1 MSKQIFTLVVITV
14 LTVAQSDAQ
23 HRRGV
28 TDNDFSTIQTGVEN
42 IFGPGKY
49 EIIDVMNVDST
60 KEPGAP
66 EGIEDPYGT
75 LTRCYVFVASG
86 KTPAD
91 PNQEHPRGFIG
102 IVKNS
107 QIIWR
112 SDTLINDSWA
122 VEAGIEDIRELNR
135 DGKVD
140 IVTVWQ
146 EGNRGD
152 QAYVWIFSWDGQSGS
167 ILNDIGSDNR
177 SAIVSVVDNMHIVD
191 LNGDGIKE
199 ITGRWNSDA
208 DPTAYVSVTYSWNG
222 HLYGKWP
229 NPPQPPPSGIPK
241 NQADIMVKATV
252 IRESSGSFVFNF
264 VVENKPTSLQKLE
277 NFIVTRSTNNIV
289 TNLARAEWEYDLW
302 RTQPAAV
309 GWNDLFSSNLLAPGE
324 VERNFSFRTN
334 ALPKIASYFSQGHNG
349 NTNLAEIFTNS
360 VQGKT
365 LGPADPHDPFVPLS
379 FLDTLLSYT
388 RQSAQLGWLGRN
400 RDDDCDDD
408 ERPDDGV
415 VRNIENRLQKARRE
429 LVRGDSVKAR
439 RELVKLVRKVDRLQR
454 RGERVMTSEA
464 YALLKYNTEYVIER
478 LPERRR
484 R

>member
-42 IFGPGKY
+42 IFGAGKY

-60 KEPGAP
+60 KEPGAS

-75 LTRCYVFVASG
+75 LTRCYVFVAFG

-102 IVKNS
+102 IVRNS

-122 VEAGIEDIRELNR
+122 VEAGIEDIRDLNR
-135 DGKVD
+135 DGRVD
-140 IVTVWQ
+140 IVTIWQ

-152 QAYVWIFSWDGQSGS
+152 RAYVWIFSWDGHIGS
-167 ILNDIGSDNR
+167 VISDIGSDHR
-177 SAIVSVVDNMHIVD
+177 SAIVSVVDKLHILD

-199 ITGRWNSDA
+199 ITGRWKGDV

-229 NPPQPPPSGIPK
+229 NPPHPPPSGIPK

-252 IRESSGSFVFNF
+252 IRDNGGSFTFSYL
-264 VVENKPTSLQKLE
+264 VENKQTSLQKLE
-277 NFIVTRSTNNIV
+277 SFLVLRKTDSISTHVTRSAWESLIRRRV
-289 TNLARAEWEYDLW
+289 PSVLWVDLSETNLIFQGDRDSSFRLQ
-302 RTQPAAV
+302 TPALPTITTYYAQ
-309 GWNDLFSSNLLAPGE
+309 GWNGATDLAG
-324 VERNFSFRTN
+324 
-334 ALPKIASYFSQGHNG
+334 
-349 NTNLAEIFTNS
+349 IFTNS

-365 LGPADPHDPFVPLS
+365 LGPADPPDPFVCLS

-388 RQSAQLGWLGRN
+388 RQSAQLGWLGRI

-439 RELVKLVRKVDRLQR
+439 RELEKLIRKVDRLQR

-464 YALLKYNTEYVIER
+464 YALLKYNTEYLIER